1 MLTEVLTISALIG
14 GSTVLVLFAKNKYQP
29 EIEKV
34 WENRKNNG
42 EGYQI
47 YSTQQNKKEEYEER
61 RSVQVTTHR
70 DPRPVSKP
78 LGISLDSPSF

>member
-14 GSTVLVLFAKNKYQP
+14 GSTALVLFAKNKYQP

-42 EGYQI
+42 KGYQI
-47 YSTQQNKKEEYEER
+47 YSTQQNKKEEYEVKEIR
-61 RSVQVTTHR
+61 ASNYSGGPQTR
-70 DPRPVSKP
+70 
-78 LGISLDSPSF
+78 L